1 MTRQEFRDNIT
12 TWDELERFCYDYDI
26 EGVLEDV
33 YNSDSY
39 YERFKD
45 DVEEWLGDGDSI
57 QSIQRRMDD
66 YPTGHE
72 RYILDYSYGYWTG
85 SDSGDQTFEDFKDSA
100 GFEID
105 EDAWDEEEPEEDLSE
120 EPEVETAEP
129 PLDPEDFDILEAMG
143 EAMELSSGNLSI
155 ERINEEIANID
166 GEIAMSQEELEEAIS
181 QLVETELEN
190 PECSDEDV
198 QELFA

>member
-12 TWDELERFCYDYDI
+12 TWDELEKFCYDYDI
-26 EGVLEDV
+26 EGILEDV
-33 YNSDSY
+33 YNTDGY
-39 YERFKD
+39 YERFKE
-45 DVEEWLGDGDSI
+45 DVEEWLDDGDSI

-66 YPTGHE
+66 YPTGYH

-85 SDSGDQTFEDFKDSA
+85 SDDGDQTFENFKDSA
-100 GFEID
+100 ESEID
-105 EDAWDEEEPEEDLSE
+105 EDVWDEEEPEEE
-120 EPEVETAEP
+120 FEPEPEPVEP
-129 PLDPEDFDILEAMG
+129 PLEPEDFDILEAMG

-155 ERINEEIANID
+155 ERIDEEIININ
-166 GEIAMSQEELEEAIS
+166 GEIAISQEELEEAVA
-181 QLVETELEN
+181 QLVKTELEN